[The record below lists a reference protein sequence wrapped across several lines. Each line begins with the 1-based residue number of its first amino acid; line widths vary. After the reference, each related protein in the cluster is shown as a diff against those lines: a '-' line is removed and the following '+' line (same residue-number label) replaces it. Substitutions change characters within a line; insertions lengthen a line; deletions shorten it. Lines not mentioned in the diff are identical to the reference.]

1 MPLYLVDANLPRWFS
16 QWNSAAY
23 AHQHDIDPSRHD
35 TLIWDYARE
44 NDLTIIT
51 KDSDFSSRILL
62 SEPPPKVIHVRLGN
76 MDMRSFHEAIARCWQ
91 EVLEMNKTHKLVN
104 VHADRIE
111 GVR

>member
-1 MPLYLVDANLPRWFS
+1 MPRYLVDVNLPRWFS
-16 QWNSAAY
+16 QWNSADY
-23 AHQHDIDPSRHD
+23 VHQHDLDPKRHD
-35 TLIWDYARE
+35 ALIWDYARE
-44 NDLTIIT
+44 NGLTIIT

-62 SEPPPKVIHVRLGN
+62 SAPPPKVIHVRLGN

-91 EVLEMNKTHKLVN
+91 EVLSMNETHKLVI

>member
-1 MPLYLVDANLPRWFS
+1 MARYLVDVNLPRWFS
-16 QWNSAAY
+16 QWNNADY
-23 AHQHDIDPSRHD
+23 LHQHDIDASRHD
-35 TLIWDYARE
+35 TLIWGYARE
-44 NDLTIIT
+44 HDLTIIT

-76 MDMRSFHEAIARCWQ
+76 MDMRSFHAAIAKCWS
-91 EVLEMNKTHKLVN
+91 EVLAMNETHKLVI